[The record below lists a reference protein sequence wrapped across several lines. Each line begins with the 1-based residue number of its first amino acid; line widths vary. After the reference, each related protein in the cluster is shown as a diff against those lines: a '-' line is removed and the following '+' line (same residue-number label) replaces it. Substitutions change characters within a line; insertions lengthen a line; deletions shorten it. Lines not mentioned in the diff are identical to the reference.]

1 MFCIFFSVINYAQ
14 SSLAYPRQSGNLSV
28 LESQFLVETYNC
40 LRFYYLMSGENVG
53 RLNVYIIDQ
62 DRKVALAWRLT
73 GSQGE
78 DWELGQFRIDAAQG
92 FKVSNLLAE
101 RNDLF
106 L

>member
-1 MFCIFFSVINYAQ
+1 
-14 SSLAYPRQSGNLSV
+14 
-28 LESQFLVETYNC
+28 
-40 LRFYYLMSGENVG
+40 MSGENVG

-62 DRKVALAWRLT
+62 DRKVALSWRLT

-78 DWELGQFRIDAAQG
+78 DWELGKFRIDAAQG

-106 L
+106 LLRQKKISSCFCFSDQI